1 MRGQQS
7 SVAADSDRPP
17 PGSQVL
23 GRLGGLDLGLLWAV
37 VRVAE
42 VGSISAAAVE
52 LGYSQPGLSQRVQ
65 TVERALGCRL
75 FRRGPNGVRVTPV
88 GSVVVSYARAL
99 WAVAQAMTAEV
110 ERAAGGSLGGGSR

>member
-1 MRGQQS
+1 
-7 SVAADSDRPP
+7 
-17 PGSQVL
+17 
-23 GRLGGLDLGLLWAV
+23 LGGLDLALLWAV

-42 VGSISAAAVE
+42 LGSISAAAVG

-88 GSVVVSYARAL
+88 GLVVVSYARAL

-110 ERAAGGSLGGGSR
+110 DRATGGTLGGGSR